1 MHWAMV
7 ARQASKR
14 LGELFSLVKAVLL
27 GRPNI
32 SLDNRRQAA
41 RLRLRVPI
49 LCKLGEEEVEGELL
63 DISSTGMRI
72 LLKAFV
78 EAEETIRVSAPDQS
92 GLVGRQ
98 RLVCRVAWV
107 RPRRPEYEVG
117 LEYNDSDENLA
128 HSWIQLAL
136 RHLDPEQVKRR
147 SRRIPANL
155 FVQVWDGHNI
165 SLGRG
170 ICVNISTGGCLLQ
183 MERHLNR
190 EDVVKLGLGP
200 SDLEAS
206 IFLSGRV
213 LNHIPSPE
221 FGQFLH
227 HVQFFPGENRN
238 HSRLRSLMLTLLQEL
253 EQEALVSEDPEVDL
267 AEEEE
272 ESIFARLSRVNP
284 PAPPPKAPEPE
295 PEPHYTPGPDQLHF
309 RPGTPLP
316 LGAPVEF
323 GVARRV
329 PEPPAPPPE
338 PPPPPPPPAP
348 LPEPMLSERI
358 GRQGQLHTRSY
369 ELRSTSLWAA
379 RTLPVSS
386 KRRGQPQDSQKFPEP
401 GPGDGENPPL
411 DRDYLS

>member
-1 MHWAMV
+1 MV

-49 LCKLGEEEVEGELL
+49 LCKLGDEEVDGELL

-72 LLKAFV
+72 LLKTFV
-78 EAEETIRVSAPDQS
+78 EPDETIRVSAPDQS

-98 RLVCRVAWV
+98 RLICRVAWV

-155 FVQVWDGHNI
+155 FVQVWDSHNI

-183 MERHLNR
+183 MERHIAR
-190 EDVVKLGLGP
+190 EEVVKLGLGP

-253 EQEALVSEDPEVDL
+253 EQEALISEDPEVDL
-267 AEEEE
+267 ADEEE
-272 ESIFARLSRVNP
+272 ESLFTRLSRVNP
-284 PAPPPKAPEPE
+284 PPPPPRPPEPA
-295 PEPHYTPGPDQLHF
+295 PEPHYTPGPDQLQF
-309 RPGTPLP
+309 TPGAPLP

-323 GVARRV
+323 GVARK
-329 PEPPAPPPE
+329 AQTPPPE
-338 PPPPPPPPAP
+338 PGEPGA
-348 LPEPMLSERI
+348 EPMLSDRI
-358 GRQGQLHTRSY
+358 GRQGPLHTRNY

-379 RTLPVSS
+379 RTLPVSA
-386 KRRGQPQDSQKFPEP
+386 RRRTQPQDSQHFSEP
-401 GPGDGENPPL
+401 DSKDEETPPL

>member
-1 MHWAMV
+1 MS

-49 LCKLGEEEVEGELL
+49 LCKLGDEEVDGELL

-72 LLKAFV
+72 VLKTFV
-78 EAEETIRVSAPDQS
+78 ERDETIRVSAPDQS
-92 GLVGRQ
+92 GLIGRQ
-98 RLVCRVAWV
+98 RLICRVAWV

-136 RHLDPEQVKRR
+136 RHLDPEQIKRR

-155 FVQVWDGHNI
+155 FVQVWDAHNI
-165 SLGRG
+165 SMGRG

-183 MERHLNR
+183 MERHINR
-190 EDVVKLGLGP
+190 EDVVKIGLGP
-200 SDLEAS
+200 SDQEAS

-213 LNHIPSPE
+213 LNHIPSQE

-253 EQEALVSEDPEVDL
+253 EQESLVSDDPELDL

-272 ESIFARLSRVNP
+272 ESLFTRLSRFTP
-284 PAPPPKAPEPE
+284 PVPPPRPTEPE
-295 PEPHYTPGPDQLHF
+295 EEPHYTPGPAQLNF
-309 RPGTPLP
+309 KPGSPLP

-323 GVARRV
+323 GVGRKV
-329 PEPPAPPPE
+329 PE
-338 PPPPPPPPAP
+338 PPPPPAPPPPIPTAPEPAAPPSLSELIGNQAP
-348 LPEPMLSERI
+348 LN
-358 GRQGQLHTRSY
+358 TRNY

-379 RTLPVSS
+379 RALPVSS
-386 KRRGQPQDSQKFPEP
+386 RRRTQPQDSQSYSEP
-401 GPGDGENPPL
+401 HSQDPDHPPL

>member
-1 MHWAMV
+1 MV
-7 ARQASKR
+7 TRQASKR

-49 LCKLGEEEVEGELL
+49 LCKLGDEEVDGELL
-63 DISSTGMRI
+63 DLSASGMRI
-72 LLKAFV
+72 LLKTFV
-78 EAEETIRVSAPDQS
+78 EADETLRVSAPDQS

-98 RLVCRVAWV
+98 RLICRVAWV

-155 FVQVWDGHNI
+155 FVQVWDSHGI

-183 MERHLNR
+183 TERHIAR
-190 EDVVKLGLGP
+190 EEVVKLGLGP
-200 SDLEAS
+200 SDQEAS

-213 LNHIPSPE
+213 LNHIPSSD

-253 EQEALVSEDPEVDL
+253 EQESLISDDPEVDL
-267 AEEEE
+267 ADEEEE
-272 ESIFARLSRVNP
+272 TLFARLSRVNP
-284 PAPPPKAPEPE
+284 PAPPPKPAAPTELP
-295 PEPHYTPGPDQLHF
+295 PQPTPGPDQLQF
-309 RPGTPLP
+309 KPGAPLP

-323 GVARRV
+323 GVARRTT
-329 PEPPAPPPE
+329 EPPVQAGSAQAPV
-338 PPPPPPPPAP
+338 AAAAA
-348 LPEPMLSERI
+348 PEPMLSERI
-358 GRQGQLHTRSY
+358 GPAGRLNTRNY

-379 RTLPVSS
+379 RTLPVST
-386 KRRGQPQDSQKFPEP
+386 RRPRQPQDSQRFAEP
-401 GPGDGENPPL
+401 TSSEADTQPL

>member
-1 MHWAMV
+1 MV
-7 ARQASKR
+7 ARRASKR

-27 GRPNI
+27 GRPNL

-49 LCKLGEEEVEGELL
+49 LCKLGDEEVDGELL
-63 DISSTGMRI
+63 DISASGMRI
-72 LLKAFV
+72 MLKTFV
-78 EAEETIRVSAPDQS
+78 ENDETIRVSAPDRS

-98 RLVCRVAWV
+98 RLICRVAWV

-155 FVQVWDGHNI
+155 FVQVWDSHKI

-183 MERHLNR
+183 MERHIAR
-190 EDVVKLGLGP
+190 EEVVKLGLGP

-213 LNHIPSPE
+213 LNHIPSSE

-227 HVQFFPGENRN
+227 HIQFFPGENRN

-253 EQEALVSEDPEVDL
+253 EQEALISEDPQLDL
-267 AEEEE
+267 ADEEE
-272 ESIFARLSRVNP
+272 ESLFTRLSRVQP
-284 PAPPPKAPEPE
+284 PAPPPQPPQPE
-295 PEPHYTPGPDQLHF
+295 PEPHYIPGPDQLQF
-309 RPGTPLP
+309 KPGAPLP

-323 GVARRV
+323 GVTRKVSGPPVA
-329 PEPPAPPPE
+329 PEPE
-338 PPPPPPPPAP
+338 PPPTPAKP
-348 LPEPMLSERI
+348 IAEAMLSERI
-358 GRQGQLHTRSY
+358 GRQGKLQTRNY

-386 KRRGQPQDSQKFPEP
+386 RRRNQPQDSQRFAEP
-401 GPGDGENPPL
+401 DSKNQEDPPL

>member
-1 MHWAMV
+1 MV
-7 ARQASKR
+7 ARRASRR

-49 LCKLGEEEVEGELL
+49 LCKLGDEEVEGELL
-63 DISSTGMRI
+63 DISASGMRI
-72 LLKAFV
+72 MLRTFV
-78 EAEETIRVSAPDQS
+78 EADETVRVSAPDQS

-98 RLVCRVAWV
+98 RLICRVAWV

-155 FVQVWDGHNI
+155 FVQVWDSHRI

-183 MERHLNR
+183 MERHIAR
-190 EDVVKLGLGP
+190 EEVVKLGLGP

-213 LNHIPSPE
+213 LNHIPCSE

-267 AEEEE
+267 ADEDEETLF
-272 ESIFARLSRVNP
+272 SRLSRVNP
-284 PAPPPKAPEPE
+284 PVPPPRPPDPEPQ
-295 PEPHYTPGPDQLHF
+295 PHYTPGPEQLQF
-309 RPGTPLP
+309 KPGAPLP

-323 GVARRV
+323 GVANKI
-329 PEPPAPPPE
+329 PEPPAAAQAPTLPVVAE
-338 PPPPPPPPAP
+338 PA
-348 LPEPMLSERI
+348 PEPMLSERI
-358 GRQGQLHTRSY
+358 GRPGTLNTRNY

-386 KRRGQPQDSQKFPEP
+386 RRRNQPQDSQRFAEP
-401 GPGDGENPPL
+401 DSQDGDNPPL

>member
-1 MHWAMV
+1 MG
-7 ARQASKR
+7 ARRASKR

-49 LCKLGEEEVEGELL
+49 ICKLGDEEVDGELL

-72 LLKAFV
+72 ILKTFV
-78 EAEETIRVSAPDQS
+78 ERDETIRVSAPDQS
-92 GLVGRQ
+92 GLIGRQ
-98 RLVCRVAWV
+98 RLICRAAWV

-155 FVQVWDGHNI
+155 FVQVWDGHGI
-165 SLGRG
+165 SMGRG

-183 MERHLNR
+183 MERHINR
-190 EDVVKLGLGP
+190 EEVVKIGLGP
-200 SDLEAS
+200 SDQEAS

-213 LNHIPSPE
+213 LNHIPSQE

-227 HVQFFPGENRN
+227 HLQFFPGENRN

-253 EQEALVSEDPEVDL
+253 EAEALVSDDPEVDL
-267 AEEEE
+267 VDEDE
-272 ESIFARLSRVNP
+272 ESLFSRMSRVNP
-284 PAPPPKAPEPE
+284 PVPPPKPTEPE
-295 PEPHYTPGPDQLHF
+295 TEPHYTPGPAQLNF
-309 RPGTPLP
+309 KPGAPLP

-323 GVARRV
+323 GVARR
-329 PEPPAPPPE
+329 ASE
-338 PPPPPPPPAP
+338 PPPPTAEPPLPQRPHAPPPA
-348 LPEPMLSERI
+348 LSDLI
-358 GRQGQLHTRSY
+358 GNPGSLNTRNY

-386 KRRGQPQDSQKFPEP
+386 RRRNQPQDSRNYAEP
-401 GPGDGENPPL
+401 NSQDPDNPPL

>member
-1 MHWAMV
+1 MV
-7 ARQASKR
+7 ARRASKR

-49 LCKLGEEEVEGELL
+49 VCKLGDEEVDGELL
-63 DISSTGMRI
+63 DISASGMRI
-72 LLKAFV
+72 MLKTFV
-78 EAEETIRVSAPDQS
+78 ENDETIRVSAPDQS

-98 RLVCRVAWV
+98 RLICRVAWV

-155 FVQVWDGHNI
+155 FVQVWDSHKI

-183 MERHLNR
+183 MERHIAP
-190 EDVVKLGLGP
+190 EEVVKLGLGP

-213 LNHIPSPE
+213 LNHIPSSE
-221 FGQFLH
+221 FGQCLH
-227 HVQFFPGENRN
+227 HIQFFPGENRN

-253 EQEALVSEDPEVDL
+253 EQEALVSEDPQLDL
-267 AEEEE
+267 ADQEE
-272 ESIFARLSRVNP
+272 ESIFTRLSRVNP
-284 PAPPPKAPEPE
+284 PPPPPKPSRPE
-295 PEPHYTPGPDQLHF
+295 PEPHYTPGPDQLQF
-309 RPGTPLP
+309 KPGAPLP

-323 GVARRV
+323 GVTRRI
-329 PEPPAPPPE
+329 PEPTVAPEPEPAPAE
-338 PPPPPPPPAP
+338 PTHEA
-348 LPEPMLSERI
+348 MLSDMI
-358 GRQGQLHTRSY
+358 GRQGKLQTRNY

-386 KRRGQPQDSQKFPEP
+386 PRRNRPQDSQRFAEP
-401 GPGDGENPPL
+401 DAKNEEDPL

>member
-1 MHWAMV
+1 MG
-7 ARQASKR
+7 ARRASKR

-49 LCKLGEEEVEGELL
+49 LCKLGEEEVDGELL

-72 LLKAFV
+72 ILKTFV
-78 EAEETIRVSAPDQS
+78 ERDETIRVSAPDQS

-98 RLVCRVAWV
+98 RLICRVAWV
-107 RPRRPEYEVG
+107 RPRRPEFEVG

-155 FVQVWDGHNI
+155 FVQVWDSHNI
-165 SLGRG
+165 SMGRG

-183 MERHLNR
+183 TERHINR
-190 EDVVKLGLGP
+190 EEVVKIGLGP
-200 SDLEAS
+200 SDQEAS

-227 HVQFFPGENRN
+227 HIQFFPGENRN

-253 EQEALVSEDPEVDL
+253 EQEHLVSEDPEVDL
-267 AEEEE
+267 AEAEEE
-272 ESIFARLSRVNP
+272 TLFSRLSRVHP
-284 PAPPPKAPEPE
+284 PAPPPRPTQPEE
-295 PEPHYTPGPDQLHF
+295 EPHYIPGPAQLNF
-309 RPGTPLP
+309 KPGAPLP
-316 LGAPVEF
+316 LAAPVEF
-323 GVARRV
+323 GVASRV
-329 PEPPAPPPE
+329 PQPAPPPTVEVQTPAARAPE
-338 PPPPPPPPAP
+338 PPPPTLSDLIGHQAP
-348 LPEPMLSERI
+348 LN
-358 GRQGQLHTRSY
+358 TRNY

-379 RTLPVSS
+379 RALPVSS
-386 KRRGQPQDSQKFPEP
+386 RRRAQPLEHQHQSDPRSHDPDTP
-401 GPGDGENPPL
+401 AP

>member
-1 MHWAMV
+1 MI
-7 ARQASKR
+7 ARRASKR

-27 GRPNI
+27 GRPNL

-41 RLRLRVPI
+41 RLRLRVGL
-49 LCKLGEEEVEGELL
+49 LCKLGDEEVEGELL
-63 DISSTGMRI
+63 DISATGMRI
-72 LLKAFV
+72 LLKTFV
-78 EAEETIRVSAPDQS
+78 ELDETIRVSAPDQS

-98 RLVCRVAWV
+98 RLICRVAWV

-147 SRRIPANL
+147 GRRIPANL
-155 FVQVWDGHNI
+155 FVHVSDSQNNP
-165 SLGRG
+165 LGRG

-183 MERHLNR
+183 MERHIPR
-190 EDVVKLGLGP
+190 EELVKLGLGP

-213 LNHIPSPE
+213 LNHIPSTE

-253 EQEALVSEDPEVDL
+253 EQETLTSEDPQVEL
-267 AEEEE
+267 EQPAEE
-272 ESIFARLSRVNP
+272 SLFTRLSRVNP
-284 PAPPPKAPEPE
+284 PPSPPKPAEPE
-295 PEPHYTPGPDQLHF
+295 PQPHQIPGPAELNF
-309 RPGTPLP
+309 KPGAPLP

-323 GVARRV
+323 GVARL
-329 PEPPAPPPE
+329 EPT
-338 PPPPPPPPAP
+338 PPPP
-348 LPEPMLSERI
+348 LSEPVLSDRI
-358 GRQGQLHTRSY
+358 GPQAPLHTRTY

-379 RTLPVSS
+379 RNLPVGL
-386 KRRGQPQDSQKFPEP
+386 RRNQPLESQRFHEPDSD
-401 GPGDGENPPL
+401 GPDHSPL